1 MTETL
6 NCSIYKSPRF
16 EEMYLYVPG
25 KDQFDDVPEAL
36 MTRFGMPVFVMELDL
51 HKERSLAREDV
62 AQVMRNLSEQGFHL
76 QLPPDFKPQLYF
88 GNED

>member
-6 NCSIYKSPRF
+6 SCSIYKSPRV

-36 MTRFGMPVFVMELDL
+36 MSRFGQPLFVMDMDL
-51 HKERSLAREDV
+51 NHERSLAREDV
-62 AQVMRNLSEQGFHL
+62 TQVMKNLSEQGFHL

-88 GNED
+88 GNPI